1 MAATQKNRRTWET
14 AFLLTASLDSGFK
27 GAFEEA
33 EQAMK
38 DFQRQYVED
47 SMTVA
52 ERTEYYFD
60 AAASA
65 IMASGIL
72 EILGGI
78 AQGYK
83 ACIDAA
89 SEFEYTMSGVEAVA
103 LADAESMALLEE
115 QAKELGATTKFTAV
129 QSAEAMTYMAQAG
142 WSTQEML
149 AGMPGV
155 INLAAASGEDLAQSS
170 SILADTLAGFQMEA
184 AESARVADVLA
195 QAAAASN
202 TSVLE
207 MGDTFKTSAAL
218 AGALGYSIEDVS
230 AAVGLMANVGIKG
243 SRAGTTLR
251 NILGGFLD
259 GVTLKGT
266 AIGEVEFSAVNADGS
281 MQSFAETIEYL
292 RGIFAQ
298 MTEAEKISNARN
310 IAGERGYT
318 GLIGILEATDEAYNE
333 MYQSIQNAEGAA
345 QRMAE
350 IRLDNLTGDVTIL
363 KSEFEGLEI
372 TIGEQFNPGV
382 RGAVQLLT
390 DAVNWVDN
398 LAEECPGL
406 VKAIGIATATLTSFA
421 GALTIAAAASKII
434 PAIVAGTSAL
444 LANPVGLAFVGAA
457 AIIGGATAAIIA
469 YRDECDLLI
478 STNNDLLKT
487 QKALDQEYENS
498 IEQIEIE
505 YSQYDKMVRQLQ
517 ELVEL
522 EDKTAFEKGL
532 ILDLVAALNQ
542 EMPDLNLFYDEQTD
556 SLSSAVE
563 SLDDYV
569 EAMYRAKEQAELL
582 QRAEDAYA
590 LSKDYDEQ
598 IAETDRMLTDKKTAL
613 YTLTDNLDTS
623 NPFVFIWDSIN
634 AMIDEIAL
642 NNDIEALEASK
653 DEMEAA
659 KAQADAD
666 YADAKAQYNAAA
678 PALEAEQ
685 AESDAITIINFN
697 SDSTMTAED
706 YIRALRNAGTEVTEV
721 MIAAIEE
728 QFGTGLRT
736 GY

>member
-33 EQAMK
+33 EQVMK
-38 DFQRQYVED
+38 DLRQQYAAD
-47 SMTVA
+47 SMSMA
-52 ERTEYYFD
+52 EQTEYYFD

-65 IMASGIL
+65 LMASGVL

-89 SEFEYTMSGVEAVA
+89 AEFEYTMSGVEAVA

-281 MQSFAETIEYL
+281 MQSFAETVEYL

-363 KSEFEGLEI
+363 KSAFEGLEI
-372 TIGEQFNPGV
+372 TIGKQFSDELRGV
-382 RGAVQLLT
+382 VQ
-390 DAVNWVDN
+390 
-398 LAEECPGL
+398 
-406 VKAIGIATATLTSFA
+406 I
-421 GALTIAAAASKII
+421 
-434 PAIVAGTSAL
+434 GTSGVNL
-444 LANPVGLAFVGAA
+444 LADFVEHSPG
-457 AIIGGATAAIIA
+457 
-469 YRDECDLLI
+469 
-478 STNNDLLKT
+478 
-487 QKALDQEYENS
+487 
-498 IEQIEIE
+498 
-505 YSQYDKMVRQLQ
+505 
-517 ELVEL
+517 
-522 EDKTAFEKGL
+522 
-532 ILDLVAALNQ
+532 
-542 EMPDLNLFYDEQTD
+542 
-556 SLSSAVE
+556 AVE
-563 SLDDYV
+563 SLASLTAGLTAAAGAISLVAVGAKAFAVLGGLSMFTNPAVLATGAIVGLTAAIGTAILTEDIYNDSLWETIDAHYALEKEMSASLESLDA
-569 EAMYRAKEQAELL
+569 EAYQVRALYERFETLAENEYKTVAEKQELL
-582 QRAEDAYA
+582 ALTMALNDAVPGLA
-590 LSKDYDEQ
+590 LVYD
-598 IAETDRMLTDKKTAL
+598 AETD
-613 YTLTDNLDTS
+613 
-623 NPFVFIWDSIN
+623 SIN
-634 AMIDEIAL
+634 MSTQALENYIEAMIAAEREKERMAQYQTLLEEVPELQSNLKNAIAERDRWQATVDEYQSMNWFERYL
-642 NNDIEALEASK
+642 HW
-653 DEMEAA
+653 DEMMIAMQNLETAEELVRESRAA
-659 KAQADAD
+659 YAQNVWGRKNIAEEYGAS
-666 YADAKAQYNAAA
+666 
-678 PALEAEQ
+678 PAVEAEQ

-706 YIRALRNAGTEVTEV
+706 YIRALRNTGTEVTEA
-721 MIAAIEE
+721 MIAAFEE

>member
-33 EQAMK
+33 EQVM
-38 DFQRQYVED
+38 ED
-47 SMTVA
+47 LRKEYDAESTTLA
-52 ERTEYYFD
+52 ERTADAFD

-65 IMASGIL
+65 VVASGVYD
-72 EILGGI
+72 ILGGI

-89 SEFEYTMSGVEAVA
+89 SELEYTMSGVEAVA

-266 AIGEVEFSAVNADGS
+266 DIGEVEFSAVNADGS
-281 MQSFAETIEYL
+281 MQSFAETVEYL

-363 KSEFEGLEI
+363 KSAFEGLGI

-406 VKAIGIATATLTSFA
+406 VKAIGIATATLVSFA
-421 GALTIAAAASKII
+421 GALTLAAAASKII
-434 PAIVAGTSAL
+434 PAIVAATSAL

-685 AESDAITIINFN
+685 AESNATTIINFN

-706 YIRALRNAGTEVTEV
+706 YIRALRNAGTEVTEA

>member
-38 DFQRQYVED
+38 DLRKEYDAE
-47 SMTVA
+47 STTLA
-52 ERTEYYFD
+52 ERTADAFD

-65 IMASGIL
+65 VVASGVIDL
-72 EILGGI
+72 LGGI
-78 AQGYK
+78 AQRYRD
-83 ACIDAA
+83 CIEAA
-89 SEFEYTMSGVEAVA
+89 ADFEYTMSGVEAVA

-170 SILADTLAGFQMEA
+170 SILADTLAGFQLEA

-281 MQSFAETIEYL
+281 MQSFAETVEYL

-363 KSEFEGLEI
+363 KSAFEGLEI

-706 YIRALRNAGTEVTEV
+706 YIRALRNAGTEVTEA

>member
-33 EQAMK
+33 EQVMK
-38 DFQRQYVED
+38 DLRQQYAAD
-47 SMTVA
+47 SMSMA
-52 ERTEYYFD
+52 EQTEYYFD

-65 IMASGIL
+65 LMASGVL

-89 SEFEYTMSGVEAVA
+89 AEFEYTMSGVEAVA

-363 KSEFEGLEI
+363 KSAFEGLEI
-372 TIGEQFNPGV
+372 TIGEQFNPGA
-382 RGAVQLLT
+382 REAVQILT
-390 DAVNWVDN
+390 DIVNGVN
-398 LAEECPGL
+398 NFAEECPGM
-406 VKAIGIATATLTSFA
+406 VKAVGIATATIVSFA
-421 GALTIAAAASKII
+421 GAVTLAAAGAKVI
-434 PAIVAGTSAL
+434 PAVVAASSAL
-444 LANPVGLAFVGAA
+444 MANPVGLAFAGAA
-457 AIIGGATAAIIA
+457 AIIGGVTAAFIA
-469 YRDECDLLI
+469 YSGEANSAVKANRALI
-478 STNNDLLKT
+478 ESHNSLN
-487 QKALDQEYENS
+487 QEYYDSVKIAEN
-498 IEQIEIE
+498 
-505 YSQYDKMVRQLQ
+505 QYDEYTRLIDQISALSEVENRTAAEKLLLT
-517 ELVEL
+517 ELVERL
-522 EDKTAFEKGL
+522 NTALPELGL
-532 ILDLVAALNQ
+532 S
-542 EMPDLNLFYDEQTD
+542 YDVITD
-556 SLSSAVE
+556 SLSMATTSIH
-563 SLDDYV
+563 DYV
-569 EAMYRAKEQAELL
+569 
-582 QRAEDAYA
+582 
-590 LSKDYDEQ
+590 
-598 IAETDRMLTDKKTAL
+598 TAL
-613 YTLTDNLDTS
+613 YEKQ
-623 NPFVFIWDSIN
+623 VMEEN
-634 AMIDEIAL
+634 AQRAADLLAQKQDYAAQISEMETKL
-642 NNDIEALEASK
+642 REAQ
-653 DEMEAA
+653 DEMARLQSIIDNDDSFWQVKNFA
-659 KAQADAD
+659 AQADQFAVGTEIYNLKKWLAELRAKMAQTMHEYD
-666 YADAKAQYNAAA
+666 YTMAEMGGAAT
-678 PALEAEQ
+678 PAVEAEQ

-706 YIRALRNAGTEVTEV
+706 YIRALRNAGTEVTEA
-721 MIAAIEE
+721 MIATIEE

>member
-33 EQAMK
+33 EQVMK
-38 DFQRQYVED
+38 DLRKEYDAE
-47 SMTVA
+47 STTLA
-52 ERTEYYFD
+52 ERTADAFD

-65 IMASGIL
+65 VVASGVIDL
-72 EILGGI
+72 LGGI
-78 AQGYK
+78 AQRYRD
-83 ACIDAA
+83 CIEAA
-89 SEFEYTMSGVEAVA
+89 ADFEYTTSGVEAVA

-281 MQSFAETIEYL
+281 MQSFAETVEYL

-363 KSEFEGLEI
+363 KSAFEGLKL
-372 TIGEQFNPGV
+372 TLGGQYQDDARSV
-382 RGAVQLLT
+382 VQWLT
-390 DAVNWVDN
+390 DAVNWANEFVEYNPKLIQGIGELTVTLAGAGGAVALVSGAVAVIKGIGGLAAVIGGPATAIAAGIGAVTAGIIVFAAQSREEYQSLVDSADEVREAHRKLN
-398 LAEECPGL
+398 EEYDLSLTQIETEYAEYGVLISQIETLAEAENRSAAEKQLLAALVDELNTKMPELGL
-406 VKAIGIATATLTSFA
+406 VYDANTDSLNMSTE
-421 GALTIAAAASKII
+421 AL
-434 PAIVAGTSAL
+434 
-444 LANPVGLAFVGAA
+444 
-457 AIIGGATAAIIA
+457 
-469 YRDECDLLI
+469 
-478 STNNDLLKT
+478 
-487 QKALDQEYENS
+487 QEYIENLYAAEQQQERMQRLHDLYAQNMDYA
-498 IEQIEIE
+498 EQIKTLESEIALAKAE
-505 YSQYDKMVRQLQ
+505 EESLETKLQ
-517 ELVEL
+517 EEGLTFQNFGIGFKIADAQEKQKVL
-522 EDKTAFEKGL
+522 EDKLAE
-532 ILDLVAALNQ
+532 VRAAMASGSWEYSSLLN
-542 EMPDLNLFYDEQTD
+542 
-556 SLSSAVE
+556 
-563 SLDDYV
+563 
-569 EAMYRAKEQAELL
+569 EA
-582 QRAEDAYA
+582 
-590 LSKDYDEQ
+590 
-598 IAETDRMLTDKKTAL
+598 
-613 YTLTDNLDTS
+613 N
-623 NPFVFIWDSIN
+623 
-634 AMIDEIAL
+634 
-642 NNDIEALEASK
+642 
-653 DEMEAA
+653 
-659 KAQADAD
+659 
-666 YADAKAQYNAAA
+666 NAAA
-678 PALEAEQ
+678 PAVEAEQ
-685 AESDAITIINFN
+685 AESNSSETTIINFN

>member
-33 EQAMK
+33 EQTMK
-38 DFQRQYVED
+38 DLRKEYDAE
-47 SMTVA
+47 STTLA
-52 ERTEYYFD
+52 ERTADAFD

-65 IMASGIL
+65 VVASGVL
-72 EILGGI
+72 EILGWI
-78 AQGYK
+78 AQRYRD
-83 ACIDAA
+83 CIEAA
-89 SEFEYTMSGVEAVA
+89 ADFEYTMSGVEAVA

-115 QAKELGATTKFTAV
+115 QAKELGATTKFAAV

-281 MQSFAETIEYL
+281 MQSFAETVEYL

-363 KSEFEGLEI
+363 KSAFEGLEI
-372 TIGEQFNPGV
+372 TIGKQFSDELRGV
-382 RGAVQLLT
+382 VQ
-390 DAVNWVDN
+390 
-398 LAEECPGL
+398 
-406 VKAIGIATATLTSFA
+406 I
-421 GALTIAAAASKII
+421 
-434 PAIVAGTSAL
+434 GTSGVNL
-444 LANPVGLAFVGAA
+444 LADFVEHSPG
-457 AIIGGATAAIIA
+457 
-469 YRDECDLLI
+469 
-478 STNNDLLKT
+478 
-487 QKALDQEYENS
+487 
-498 IEQIEIE
+498 
-505 YSQYDKMVRQLQ
+505 
-517 ELVEL
+517 
-522 EDKTAFEKGL
+522 
-532 ILDLVAALNQ
+532 
-542 EMPDLNLFYDEQTD
+542 
-556 SLSSAVE
+556 AVE
-563 SLDDYV
+563 SLASLTAGLTAAAGAISLVAVGAKAFAVLGGLSMFTNPAVLATGAIVGLTAAIGTAILTEDIYNDSLWETIDAHYALEKEMSASLESLDA
-569 EAMYRAKEQAELL
+569 EAYQVRALYERFETLADNEYKTVAEKQELL
-582 QRAEDAYA
+582 ALTMALNDAVPGLA
-590 LSKDYDEQ
+590 LVYD
-598 IAETDRMLTDKKTAL
+598 AETD
-613 YTLTDNLDTS
+613 
-623 NPFVFIWDSIN
+623 SIN
-634 AMIDEIAL
+634 MSTQALENYIEAMIAAEREKERMAQYQTLLEEVPELQSNLKNAIAERDRWQATVDEYQSMNWFERYL
-642 NNDIEALEASK
+642 HW
-653 DEMEAA
+653 DEMMIAMQNLETAEELVRESRAA
-659 KAQADAD
+659 YAQNVWGRKNIAEEYGAS
-666 YADAKAQYNAAA
+666 
-678 PALEAEQ
+678 PAVEAEQ

-706 YIRALRNAGTEVTEV
+706 YIRALRNTGTEVTEV

>member
-33 EQAMK
+33 EQVMK
-38 DFQRQYVED
+38 DLRQQYAAD
-47 SMTVA
+47 SMSMA
-52 ERTEYYFD
+52 EQTEYYFD

-65 IMASGIL
+65 LMASGVL

-89 SEFEYTMSGVEAVA
+89 AEFEYTMSGVEAVA

-170 SILADTLAGFQMEA
+170 SILADTLAGFQLEA

-363 KSEFEGLEI
+363 KSAFEGLEI
-372 TIGEQFNPGV
+372 TIGKQFSDELRGV
-382 RGAVQLLT
+382 VQ
-390 DAVNWVDN
+390 
-398 LAEECPGL
+398 
-406 VKAIGIATATLTSFA
+406 I
-421 GALTIAAAASKII
+421 
-434 PAIVAGTSAL
+434 GTSGVNL
-444 LANPVGLAFVGAA
+444 LADFVEHSPG
-457 AIIGGATAAIIA
+457 
-469 YRDECDLLI
+469 
-478 STNNDLLKT
+478 
-487 QKALDQEYENS
+487 
-498 IEQIEIE
+498 
-505 YSQYDKMVRQLQ
+505 
-517 ELVEL
+517 
-522 EDKTAFEKGL
+522 
-532 ILDLVAALNQ
+532 
-542 EMPDLNLFYDEQTD
+542 
-556 SLSSAVE
+556 AVE
-563 SLDDYV
+563 SLASLTAGLTAAAGAISLVAVGAKAFAVLGGLSMFTNPAVLATGAIVGLTAAIGTAILTEDIYNDSLWETIDAHYALEKEMSASLESLDA
-569 EAMYRAKEQAELL
+569 EAYQVRALYERFETLAENEYKTVAEKQELL
-582 QRAEDAYA
+582 ALTMALNDAVPGLA
-590 LSKDYDEQ
+590 LVYD
-598 IAETDRMLTDKKTAL
+598 AETD
-613 YTLTDNLDTS
+613 
-623 NPFVFIWDSIN
+623 SIN
-634 AMIDEIAL
+634 MSTQALENYIEAMIAAEREKERMAQYQTLLEEVPELQSNLKNAIAERDRWQATVDEYQSMNWFERYL
-642 NNDIEALEASK
+642 HW
-653 DEMEAA
+653 DEMMIAMQNLETAEELVRESRAA
-659 KAQADAD
+659 YAQNVWGRKNIAEEYGAS
-666 YADAKAQYNAAA
+666 
-678 PALEAEQ
+678 PAVEAEQ

-706 YIRALRNAGTEVTEV
+706 YIRALRNAGTEVTEA

>member
-33 EQAMK
+33 EQTMK
-38 DFQRQYVED
+38 DLRQQYAAD
-47 SMTVA
+47 SMSMA
-52 ERTEYYFD
+52 EQTEYYFD

-65 IMASGIL
+65 LMASGVL

-78 AQGYK
+78 ARGYK

-89 SEFEYTMSGVEAVA
+89 ADFEHTMSGVEAVA

-170 SILADTLAGFQMEA
+170 SILADTLAGFQLEA

-251 NILGGFLD
+251 NILGGFLG

-281 MQSFAETIEYL
+281 MQSFAETVEYL

-363 KSEFEGLEI
+363 KSAFEGLEI
-372 TIGEQFNPGV
+372 TIGEQFSDELRGV
-382 RGAVQLLT
+382 VQ
-390 DAVNWVDN
+390 
-398 LAEECPGL
+398 
-406 VKAIGIATATLTSFA
+406 I
-421 GALTIAAAASKII
+421 
-434 PAIVAGTSAL
+434 GTSGVNL
-444 LANPVGLAFVGAA
+444 LADFVEHSPG
-457 AIIGGATAAIIA
+457 
-469 YRDECDLLI
+469 
-478 STNNDLLKT
+478 
-487 QKALDQEYENS
+487 
-498 IEQIEIE
+498 
-505 YSQYDKMVRQLQ
+505 
-517 ELVEL
+517 
-522 EDKTAFEKGL
+522 
-532 ILDLVAALNQ
+532 
-542 EMPDLNLFYDEQTD
+542 
-556 SLSSAVE
+556 AVE
-563 SLDDYV
+563 SLASLTAGLTAAAGAISLVAVGAKAFAVLGGLSMFTNPAVLATGAIVGLTAAIGTAILTEDIYNDSLWETIDAHYALEKEMSASLESLDA
-569 EAMYRAKEQAELL
+569 EAYQVRALYERFETLAENEYKTVAEKQELL
-582 QRAEDAYA
+582 ALTMALNDAVPGLA
-590 LSKDYDEQ
+590 LVYD
-598 IAETDRMLTDKKTAL
+598 AETD
-613 YTLTDNLDTS
+613 
-623 NPFVFIWDSIN
+623 SIN
-634 AMIDEIAL
+634 MSTQALENYIEAMIAAEREKERMAQYQTLLEEVPELQSNLKNAIAERDRWQATVDEYQSMNWFERYL
-642 NNDIEALEASK
+642 HW
-653 DEMEAA
+653 DEMMIAMQNLETAEELVRESQAA
-659 KAQADAD
+659 YAQNVWGRQNIAEEYGAS
-666 YADAKAQYNAAA
+666 
-678 PALEAEQ
+678 PAVEAEQ